1 MSTTP
6 TPPTTSSPN
15 AASSSTTA
23 FWRVRTPTVL
33 QMEAVECGAASLC
46 CLMGYYKKYVPLEEV
61 REMCGVSRD
70 GAKASSILKAARHY
84 GFTAKGSRQ
93 DIAALQQLGKPCIV
107 FWNFN
112 HFVVVEGF
120 AANKVYINDPGAGP
134 ATVTTE
140 EFSTAFTGVSLVIE
154 PGPSFAPSGEKPSL
168 MKILRSRFPYQ
179 DEALY
184 FLILCGLLMVIP
196 GLLLPVLTQ
205 VFIDEVLLA
214 QLTDWLPALLF
225 GLLLVTVVRGA
236 LTWVQRTTLARF
248 RVKLSLSM
256 SGRFFWHVLRLPV
269 VFYTQRSAG
278 DISGRVS
285 SNDRV
290 ADLFAGDFANTILNV
305 WMVAFFA
312 ILMLIWDWALT
323 LVGLLVVIVNMLLLR
338 AISRKRQDLSQRIA
352 SDIGKL
358 GAVSMNGLMMIET
371 YKASGLENDFFAK
384 VTGIQAKVVNGQRE
398 MDVLGI
404 VLDTTPPV
412 LAAVNT
418 AIILMLGSLRVMEG
432 DLTVGTLVAFH
443 GLMVSFMEPTQ
454 QLMGLAGRF
463 QAAHGELNRIDD
475 VLRYPPDPLAPAAQ
489 ASSDGVEDPGF
500 VRLTGH
506 LTFQDVSFG
515 YGRLEPPLI
524 KNFNL
529 ELHPGMR
536 VALVG
541 ASGSGKSTI
550 TQLLMGLYAPWSGE
564 ILLDGKAR
572 QDHDRHTLMS
582 SMAVV
587 NQDIHLFEGTVR
599 DNLTMWDPDLP
610 QAQIQQAAQDACIHD
625 VIATRVGGYESMVLE
640 GGSNFSGGQRQR
652 LEIARALATNPQL
665 LVLDEATSA
674 LDPLTEQT
682 IEKNLRRRGCTCVI
696 IAHRLSTI
704 RDCDEI
710 LYLDAGRVLERGTHA
725 QLMQKKG
732 LYHRLMQQEETL
744 LPVTAVSA

>member
-1 MSTTP
+1 
-6 TPPTTSSPN
+6 
-15 AASSSTTA
+15 
-23 FWRVRTPTVL
+23 
-33 QMEAVECGAASLC
+33 MEAVECGAASLC
-46 CLMGYYKKYVPLEEV
+46 CLMGYYKKYVPLEDV

-70 GAKASSILKAARHY
+70 GAKASNILKAARSY

-93 DIAALQQLGKPCIV
+93 DIAGLQQLGKPCIV

-120 AANKVYINDPGAGP
+120 SENKVYINDPGAGP
-134 ATVTTE
+134 TTLSTE
-140 EFSTAFTGVSLVIE
+140 EFSTAFTGVSLLIE
-154 PGPSFAPSGEKPSL
+154 PGPTFVANGEAPSLVKTL
-168 MKILRSRFPYQ
+168 LSRFPHKDQ
-179 DEALY
+179 ALY
-184 FLILCGLLMVIP
+184 FLIICGLLMVIP

-205 VFIDEVLLA
+205 SFVDDVLVA
-214 QLTDWLPALLF
+214 KLTDWLPALLL
-225 GLLLVTVVRGA
+225 GLSLVTVVRAA

-256 SGRFFWHVLRLPV
+256 SGRFLWHVLRLPV

-290 ADLFAGDFANTILNV
+290 ADLLAGDLANTILNV

-323 LVGLLVVIVNMLLLR
+323 LVGLLVVVINMLLLR

-412 LAAVNT
+412 LAAINT
-418 AIILMLGSLRVMEG
+418 AIILMLGSLRVMDG
-432 DLTVGTLVAFH
+432 DLSVGTLVAFH

-489 ASSDGVEDPGF
+489 AVSGIMKDPDF

-506 LTFQDVSFG
+506 LRFEEVAFG
-515 YGRLEPPLI
+515 YNRLDAPFI
-524 KNFNL
+524 KGFNL
-529 ELHPGMR
+529 ELRPGMR

-550 TQLLMGLYAPWSGE
+550 TQLLMGLYAPWAGE
-564 ILLDGKAR
+564 ILLDGKPRAA
-572 QDHDRHTLMS
+572 HDRHTLMS
-582 SMAVV
+582 SIAVV
-587 NQDIHLFEGTVR
+587 NQDIHLFEGSIR

-610 QAQIQQAAQDACIHD
+610 QAQMQQAAQDACIHD
-625 VIATRVGGYESMVLE
+625 VIATRTGGYESMVLE

-652 LEIARALATNPQL
+652 LEIARALANNPQL

-710 LYLDAGRVLERGTHA
+710 LYLDAGRVVERGTHE
-725 QLMQKKG
+725 QLMDRKG
-732 LYHRLMQQEETL
+732 HYYRLMRQEEAPASTPL
-744 LPVTAVSA
+744 H